1 MMQSPVFVRIRP
13 WIDKHDLF
21 SFVREP
27 LASGLA
33 FRLFCSLIPGPL
45 QMLGTLAACAAW
57 RGNIIAGFAATV
69 VSNPITIVPLYVVAF
84 QIGSFVLPGEQVL
97 VPIGQIDFSSAGWML
112 ALSQWVQSLGWPLV
126 VGLPILGLAMG
137 ALAYVVVQALW
148 LWPVCLRFR
157 RMKSRRR

>member
-1 MMQSPVFVRIRP
+1 MRRR
-13 WIDKHDLF
+13 LLGLGLA
-21 SFVREP
+21 P
-27 LASGLA
+27 LAAL
-33 FRLFCSLIPGPL
+33 P
-45 QMLGTLAACAAW
+45 
-57 RGNIIAGFAATV
+57 
-69 VSNPITIVPLYVVAF
+69 
-84 QIGSFVLPGEQVL
+84 FVLPGEQVL

-137 ALAYVVVQALW
+137 ALAYITVQALW